1 MESSRASVLATRG
14 SEGEKR
20 RKRVVVAGG
29 KMSGS
34 QGFYSGA
41 RIGLVELWPSLVS
54 VSVVGHM
61 AQITRQCWEHRGVAD
76 QASGGSGAGCA
87 LGFGAWWLGPL
98 GHVMSE

>member
-1 MESSRASVLATRG
+1 MESSRAMVLATKG

-20 RKRVVVAGG
+20 RKGVVAAGG

-34 QGFYSGA
+34 HGFYSGT
-41 RIGLVELWPSLVS
+41 RIGLGELWPSLVS

-61 AQITRQCWEHRGVAD
+61 AQITRQCRERRGVAD
-76 QASGGSGAGCA
+76 QVSGDSGAGCA
-87 LGFGAWWLGPL
+87 LGFGARWLGPL